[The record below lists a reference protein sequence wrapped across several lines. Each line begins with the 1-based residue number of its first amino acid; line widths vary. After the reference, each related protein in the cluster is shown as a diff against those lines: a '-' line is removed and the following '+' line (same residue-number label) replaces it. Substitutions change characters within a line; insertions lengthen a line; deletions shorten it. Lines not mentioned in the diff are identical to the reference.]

1 MFFEKTNVIFGYIRS
16 MNSKYAI
23 ACVVILVI
31 AIMALVWLCMS
42 GIPELMCCEGMTGI
56 RERMTDK
63 DKVGRY
69 NPFVHGPAS
78 GLAWHGALSP
88 WTGPGWVGGWGGRFR
103 RQPYGGWSY
112 HLADPWWRYSVY
124 SPRRNPYQYWAA
136 HNDPK
141 TMCYDSCN
149 SEESDA
155 KKEACLLNC
164 QYYYYH

>member
-1 MFFEKTNVIFGYIRS
+1 LFFEKTNVIFGYIRS
-16 MNSKYAI
+16 MNSKYTI

-42 GIPELMCCEGMTGI
+42 GIPELMCCEGMT
-56 RERMTDK
+56 DKK
-63 DKVGRY
+63 DKIGRY
-69 NPFVHGPAS
+69 NPFVHGPWA
-78 GLAWHGALSP
+78 GLAWHGA
-88 WTGPGWVGGWGGRFR
+88 WGGRFR

-141 TMCYDSCN
+141 TMCYDSCQE
-149 SEESDA
+149 EESDA